1 MRKQRCNYDSLAID
15 LSRCIGC
22 NTCAVAC
29 KVSNNLP
36 KDVWWNVVHT
46 EGRDFADTSKGTYG
60 GEMQL
65 SWLPVN
71 CMHCENAVCEEVCP
85 TGATVKRD
93 DGIVT
98 VDEETCIGC
107 KSCMEACPYDVRRL
121 IENEPEYYL
130 ELPIGDPAAK
140 SHKGGTVEKC
150 DFCAGRIDRGEK
162 PACMELCPGRARYWG
177 DLDDPESEVSQ
188 FLSGRNATV
197 LLEEEGTSPS
207 VYYVS

>member
-1 MRKQRCNYDSLAID
+1 MTRYGMAID

-177 DLDDPESEVSQ
+177 DLDAPESEVSQ

>member
-1 MRKQRCNYDSLAID
+1 MTRYGMAID

-46 EGRDFADTSKGTYG
+46 KGRDFADTSKGTYG

>member
-1 MRKQRCNYDSLAID
+1 MTRYGMAID

-22 NTCAVAC
+22 NTCAVSC

>member
-1 MRKQRCNYDSLAID
+1 MTRYGMAID

-36 KDVWWNVVHT
+36 KDVGWNVVHT

>member
-1 MRKQRCNYDSLAID
+1 MTRYGMAID

-150 DFCAGRIDRGEK
+150 DFCVGRIDRGEK

>member
-1 MRKQRCNYDSLAID
+1 MTRYGMAID

-107 KSCMEACPYDVRRL
+107 KACMEACPYDVRRL

>member
-1 MRKQRCNYDSLAID
+1 MTRYGMAID

-107 KSCMEACPYDVRRL
+107 KSCMEACPYDVRSL

>member
-1 MRKQRCNYDSLAID
+1 MTRYGMAID

-107 KSCMEACPYDVRRL
+107 KSSMEAFPYDVRRL
-121 IENEPEYYL
+121 IDNQPEYYL

>member
-1 MRKQRCNYDSLAID
+1 MR
-15 LSRCIGC
+15 
-22 NTCAVAC
+22 
-29 KVSNNLP
+29 
-36 KDVWWNVVHT
+36 
-46 EGRDFADTSKGTYG
+46 
-60 GEMQL
+60 
-65 SWLPVN
+65 
-71 CMHCENAVCEEVCP
+71 VCP
-85 TGATVKRD
+85 TKATFKRD

>member
-1 MRKQRCNYDSLAID
+1 MARYGMAID

>member
-1 MRKQRCNYDSLAID
+1 MTRYGMAID

-71 CMHCENAVCEEVCP
+71 CMHCENAVFEEVGP
-85 TGATVKRD
+85 TGATAKRD

>member
-1 MRKQRCNYDSLAID
+1 MTRYGMAID

-130 ELPIGDPAAK
+130 ELPVGDPAAK

>member
-1 MRKQRCNYDSLAID
+1 MTRYGMAID

-71 CMHCENAVCEEVCP
+71 CMHCENAVCEDVCP

>member
-1 MRKQRCNYDSLAID
+1 MTRYGMAID

-107 KSCMEACPYDVRRL
+107 KSCMKACPYDVRRL

>member
-1 MRKQRCNYDSLAID
+1 MTRYGMAID

-29 KVSNNLP
+29 KVSNSLP

>member
-1 MRKQRCNYDSLAID
+1 MTRYGMAID

-71 CMHCENAVCEEVCP
+71 FMHCENAVCEEVCP

>member
-1 MRKQRCNYDSLAID
+1 MTRYGMAID

-121 IENEPEYYL
+121 IENKPEYYL

>member
-1 MRKQRCNYDSLAID
+1 MAWPSI

-71 CMHCENAVCEEVCP
+71 CMHCENAVCEEACP

>member
-1 MRKQRCNYDSLAID
+1 MTRYGMAID

-98 VDEETCIGC
+98 VDEETCIGR

>member
-1 MRKQRCNYDSLAID
+1 MTRYGMAID

-36 KDVWWNVVHT
+36 EDVWWNVVHT

-71 CMHCENAVCEEVCP
+71 CMHCENAVCEEACP

>member
-1 MRKQRCNYDSLAID
+1 MTRYGMAID

-71 CMHCENAVCEEVCP
+71 CMHCENAVSEEVCP

>member
-1 MRKQRCNYDSLAID
+1 MTRYGMAID

-46 EGRDFADTSKGTYG
+46 EGRDFADTSKGAYG

-177 DLDDPESEVSQ
+177 DLGDPESEVSQ

>member
-1 MRKQRCNYDSLAID
+1 MTRYGMAID
-15 LSRCIGC
+15 LSRSIGC

-71 CMHCENAVCEEVCP
+71 CMLCEKAVCEEVCP

>member
-1 MRKQRCNYDSLAID
+1 MTRYGMAID

-162 PACMELCPGRARYWG
+162 PACMELCQGRARYWG

>member
-1 MRKQRCNYDSLAID
+1 MTRYGMAID

-85 TGATVKRD
+85 TGATVERD

>member
-1 MRKQRCNYDSLAID
+1 MTRYGMAID

-46 EGRDFADTSKGTYG
+46 EGSDFADTSKGTYG

>member
-1 MRKQRCNYDSLAID
+1 MTRYGMAID

-197 LLEEEGTSPS
+197 LLEEEGTSPL

>member
-1 MRKQRCNYDSLAID
+1 MTRYGMAID

-98 VDEETCIGC
+98 VDEDTCIGC

>member
-1 MRKQRCNYDSLAID
+1 MAESKLVMLVDTK
-15 LSRCIGC
+15 RCIAC
-22 NTCAVAC
+22 NSCAVAC
-29 KVSNNLP
+29 KVENNLP

>member
-1 MRKQRCNYDSLAID
+1 MTRYGMAID

-36 KDVWWNVVHT
+36 KDVWWNVVHP

>member
-1 MRKQRCNYDSLAID
+1 MTRYGMAID

-188 FLSGRNATV
+188 FLSGAKYGRNMR
-197 LLEEEGTSPS
+197 PS
-207 VYYVS
+207 W

>member
-1 MRKQRCNYDSLAID
+1 MTRYGMAID

-177 DLDDPESEVSQ
+177 DLDDPESRKSA
-188 FLSGRNATV
+188 S
-197 LLEEEGTSPS
+197 S
-207 VYYVS
+207 

>member
-1 MRKQRCNYDSLAID
+1 MTRYGMAID

-162 PACMELCPGRARYWG
+162 PAYMELCPGRARYWG

>member
-1 MRKQRCNYDSLAID
+1 MTRYGVAID

>member
-1 MRKQRCNYDSLAID
+1 MTRYGMAID

-107 KSCMEACPYDVRRL
+107 KSCMEACPYDVHRL